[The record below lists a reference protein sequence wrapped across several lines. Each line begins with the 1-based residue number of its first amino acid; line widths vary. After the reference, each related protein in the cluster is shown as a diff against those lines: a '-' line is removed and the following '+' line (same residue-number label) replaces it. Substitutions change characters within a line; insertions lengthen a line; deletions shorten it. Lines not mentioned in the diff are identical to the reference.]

1 MAFPSYYK
9 DLSMHSKKTID
20 TTGSPLWL
28 LLTFIL
34 SLTSCLSERESQME
48 KSESILL
55 KFDDLTNNSIRT
67 FKLEDG
73 FTAIEKVIYLEQNE
87 ETLVPSTMDFC
98 VSDEYV
104 YIYNRSSRRVMQFED
119 SGKFLRF
126 LGSEGKGPGEFV
138 RFGGLTANDECLL
151 VWDGMGK
158 KVLFY
163 EHSSGKLVREL
174 PYEYGA
180 HEIESTKNSDV
191 IVFYTPYRSQEYL
204 VNNIKIDDRKNMHY
218 IKNNSCYDSNN
229 FGISDALSTYQEEII
244 VFDFFTG
251 HVYSMS
257 SWENVSLKY
266 TLALED
272 QFPTKICEIEDDYI
286 INNINNNFKYNM
298 PIKFRELKG
307 HILIDILNKNRGSNL
322 IILSKGSGNYVNYSD
337 TEEAKSF
344 GVKLG
349 FFPTVKIDDE
359 KVGALV
365 DYHYLSDVW
374 SIDDNQIKTHIPELT
389 TESNAVLIIFKY
401 VTF

>member
-1 MAFPSYYK
+1 MQ
-9 DLSMHSKKTID
+9 SKKTID

-48 KSESILL
+48 ESESIVL
-55 KFDDLTNNSIRT
+55 KFDNLTDNSIGT
-67 FKLEDG
+67 LKMENG
-73 FTAIEKVIYLEQNE
+73 FTAIEKIIYLEQSE
-87 ETLVPSTMDFC
+87 ETMIPSTIDFC
-98 VSDEYV
+98 VTDEYV
-104 YIYNRSSRRVMQFED
+104 YIYNRSSRRVMQFGVN
-119 SGKFLRF
+119 GKFVRF
-126 LGSEGKGPGEFV
+126 LGPEGKGPGEFV

-163 EHSSGKLVREL
+163 EHSSGKLLKEL

-180 HEIESTKNSDV
+180 HEIESTKNSEG
-191 IVFYTPYRSQEYL
+191 IVFYNPNRSQDYL
-204 VNNIKIDDRKNMHY
+204 VNIKIDARKDMYY
-218 IKNNSCYDSNN
+218 IKKNLCYDNNS
-229 FGISDALSTYQEEII
+229 FGISDALSTYLEDII

-251 HVYSMS
+251 HVYSIS
-257 SWENVSLKY
+257 SLGNLSLKY

-272 QFPTKICEIEDDYI
+272 QFPTRICESEDDYI
-286 INNINNNFKYNM
+286 IDNINNNFEYNM

-322 IILSKGSGNYVNYSD
+322 IILSKESGNYVNYSD

-344 GVKLG
+344 GIKLG
-349 FFPTVKIDDE
+349 FFPSVKIDDE

-389 TESNAVLIIFKY
+389 TESNAVVIIFKY